1 MFVTPEVNIENQKL
15 GDAELLLA
23 RLNCTIQLSA
33 LKGFQCNPI
42 LRELG
47 EAIRTELRGI
57 GAEIGDLKMTLAPD
71 VDVDGIATANFGRDQ
86 QQLQLG
92 PELDEPVERGHLNLN
107 VRALAKAD
115 HLHAAV
121 TRAMN
126 HTWGIFPQIFVR
138 LAEMEHFGP
147 AQASAA
153 QSVVN

>member
-1 MFVTPEVNIENQKL
+1 VNTDGQKL

-47 EAIRTELRGI
+47 EAIRNELRGI
-57 GAEIGDLKMTLAPD
+57 GVELGDLKMTLAPE
-71 VDVDGIATANFGRDQ
+71 VDVDGVATADFGRNQ

-92 PELDEPVERGHLNLN
+92 PELDEPVERGRLNLN
-107 VRALAKAD
+107 VRAQAKAD

-138 LAEMEHFGP
+138 LAQMEHFGP
-147 AQASAA
+147 TQPAA
-153 QSVVN
+153 IEGIAN

>member
-1 MFVTPEVNIENQKL
+1 MNTDGQKL
-15 GDAELLLA
+15 ADAELLLA

-47 EAIRTELRGI
+47 EAIRNELRGI
-57 GAEIGDLKMTLAPD
+57 GAEIRDLQITLAPE
-71 VDVDGIATANFGRDQ
+71 VDMDGVATANFGRNL

-92 PELDEPVERGHLNLN
+92 PELDEPVERGRLNLN
-107 VRALAKAD
+107 VRAEAKAD

-138 LAEMEHFGP
+138 LSEMQHFGP
-147 AQASAA
+147 NQGSSA
-153 QSVVN
+153 QSVAIN

>member
-1 MFVTPEVNIENQKL
+1 MNTEEQKL
-15 GDAELLLA
+15 SEAELLLA

-57 GAEIGDLKMTLAPD
+57 GAEIRDLKITLAPD
-71 VDVDGIATANFGRDQ
+71 VDVVGVATANFGRNN

-107 VRALAKAD
+107 VRADAKAD

-138 LAEMEHFGP
+138 LAEMEHSGP
-147 AQASAA
+147 SQSSAA
-153 QSVVN
+153 QSIVN